1 MLLGCGLMIV
11 ILAVFGDRLSSGW
24 LFALVIGACV
34 VPHLFMM
41 RGHKNGHEHGDATPA
56 ATHVTSPTED
66 KPTNHKGG
74 CCH

>member
-11 ILAVFGDRLSSGW
+11 ILAVFGERLSSGW

-41 RGHKNGHEHGDATPA
+41 RGHRGHETHMTPTA
-56 ATHVTSPTED
+56 EPETTDEKKKHQ
-66 KPTNHKGG
+66 GG
-74 CCH
+74 SCCH

>member
-1 MLLGCGLMIV
+1 MIV
-11 ILAVFGDRLSSGW
+11 ILAVFGERLSSGW

-34 VPHLFMM
+34 VPHLFMI
-41 RGHKNGHEHGDATPA
+41 RGHKNGHEHGHEDDTQNATPA